1 MYFQI
6 TVNIFKDVLVYLS
19 WKEMFYFMNIKITL
33 PLIWIFTYW
42 NSNTEHNKQANMYN
56 GFVLDIVD
64 IIKSWFMYSNTLCY
78 GIMMVI
84 VLTALTR
91 NESFYVWYESR
102 RKSENVVI
110 EYLIINKIF
119 SYVAESQS
127 YFIFVILL

>member
-1 MYFQI
+1 
-6 TVNIFKDVLVYLS
+6 
-19 WKEMFYFMNIKITL
+19 
-33 PLIWIFTYW
+33 
-42 NSNTEHNKQANMYN
+42 
-56 GFVLDIVD
+56 
-64 IIKSWFMYSNTLCY
+64 MYSNTLCY

-127 YFIFVILL
+127 YFIFVILI